1 MKILVT
7 GAKGFVGRNLC
18 AQLKNIEDTVDTAV
32 VNKMV
37 WRKF

>member
-7 GAKGFVGRNLC
+7 GAKEFLGRNLC
-18 AQLKNIEDTVDTAV
+18 VQLKNIEDTVDIAG